1 MEYTEAEKQFYDRLL
16 KIGREDA
23 ITLVEKGRSYGD
35 SWKRRG
41 GVGAFMMLARKWD
54 RIENIAKSDGWDIF
68 GCASRNEGDILD
80 DIRDLRRYLTLV
92 EHEVLRDP
100 WREMA
105 PSGLDELITDVDGL
119 LAQRSDPLAGSCAQT
134 DAEIAQ
140 SLRYEG
146 FEFVEDP
153 SIPVG
158 TIQFRNRS

>member
-1 MEYTEAEKQFYDRLL
+1 MEYTEAEKQFYDRLA

-23 ITLVEKGRSYGD
+23 IVLVEKGRSYGD

-54 RIENIAKSDGWDIF
+54 RIENIAKNDGWDIF
-68 GCASRNEGDILD
+68 GCASHNEGDILD

-105 PSGLDELITDVDGL
+105 PSELDSLITDAADPRARL
-119 LAQRSDPLAGSCAQT
+119 SDPLAGNCAQT
-134 DAEIAQ
+134 EAELKTSYQ
-140 SLRYEG
+140 YEG

-158 TIQFRNRS
+158 VIQSHHRS